1 VSAWPSSKASRGFAA
16 LLRIGWQAKRQSGSH
31 CILSRDGW
39 PDFVFAFHDQG
50 GDRPPHAG
58 TYGEAYRP
66 LPRKISSTTVVFAP
80 KPTAVSKPTS
90 SKTSQTDWL
99 RVDALEDDDID
110 YSDIPEVTPEMF
122 ARAAVRKGLQ
132 PLAPVPK
139 RITLRLDAEVLDWFK
154 AQGRG
159 YQERINSLLRAYME
173 AQRRR

>member
-1 VSAWPSSKASRGFAA
+1 VLAGVAEHTSRTRKILIVHDSHVPTAVRAPVEARTVRPSTSSGRTREVEGRPSSLADTF
-16 LLRIGWQAKRQSGSH
+16 
-31 CILSRDGW
+31 
-39 PDFVFAFHDQG
+39 
-50 GDRPPHAG
+50 
-58 TYGEAYRP
+58 T
-66 LPRKISSTTVVFAP
+66 P

-90 SKTSQTDWL
+90 SKTSQTDWP

-122 ARAAVRKGLQ
+122 SRAVVRKGLQ
-132 PLAPVPK
+132 PLAPARTK
-139 RITLRLDAEVLDWFK
+139 RIALRLDAEVLDWFK